1 MNKRKFAAV
10 CAAAALTTGLLA
22 GCGGS
27 KEQPTS
33 AEDAEGNVE
42 SSDTSPVSFSF
53 FSADPNSNWNK
64 MQDAV
69 GKTITE
75 KTGVTLDAEFAVADP
90 SQKLS
95 LIVASGEYPD
105 LLSAKG
111 DVDKFIE
118 AGAMIDLT
126 DLIDKYAPNI
136 KKVYGDQMKRLR
148 YSNEDQSIYV
158 LPTYSAVGTKA
169 MVAGGGFELQHK
181 AVKEAGYPQIKT
193 VADYEKVIRDYVKK
207 HPTDA
212 EGNPTIGMTLNA
224 DNWHMFIT
232 VTNPAAEAT
241 GKSGDGEYYIDPKTY
256 EATYHYRTDGEKE
269 YFKWLNHMYNDG
281 LLDKDS
287 FIQKSDQYLA
297 KIASGRV
304 VGIIDA
310 DWGYSEAEN
319 SLKSAGKYEETYG
332 HYPVTLSDQ
341 YKDNRMQP
349 TGFMSG
355 WGVGI
360 TTACK
365 DPVRAIK
372 FLDDLASDEA
382 QIMNNWGIEGQHYNV
397 ENGKRVVPAEVQDRI
412 TNDNAAFSRESGIGF
427 YSLMSARYGDGVQDP
442 SGNYYTKNTPEL
454 ISANYSDVDKETLA
468 AYGAKTWMD
477 LFPNEDEFPVKPWGA
492 AWNIAVPSTDNVTLL
507 ASRMKDITWKKIP
520 EMIVAKPEQFDGL
533 WDAYQKE
540 LIDNG
545 VEDMEKGF
553 TKYVQDVVK
562 LWND

>member
-1 MNKRKFAAV
+1 MNKRKFAAL
-10 CAAAALTTGLLA
+10 CATAALTTGLLA

-27 KEQPTS
+27 KEDPTS
-33 AEDAEGNVE
+33 AENTEEGVE
-42 SSDTSPVSFSF
+42 SSDTAPVSFSF

-64 MQDAV
+64 MQDSV
-69 GKTITE
+69 GKAITE
-75 KTGVTLDAEFAVADP
+75 KTGVTLNAEFAVADP
-90 SQKLS
+90 SQKLA
-95 LIVASGEYPD
+95 LIVASGDYPD

-148 YSNEDQSIYV
+148 YSNEDPSIYV
-158 LPTYSAVGTKA
+158 LPTYSAVGTKTL
-169 MVAGGGFELQHK
+169 VAGGGFELQHK
-181 AVKEAGYPQIKT
+181 AVKEAGYPEVKT
-193 VADYEKVIRDYVKK
+193 LADYEKVIRDYVAK
-207 HPTDA
+207 HPTD
-212 EGNPTIGMTLNA
+212 EQGNPTIGMTLNA
-224 DNWHMFIT
+224 DDWHMSIT
-232 VTNPAAEAT
+232 VTNPAAETT

-281 LLDKDS
+281 LLDKDT
-287 FIQKSDQYLA
+287 FVQKSDQYLA

-304 VGIIDA
+304 VGIVDA
-310 DWGYSEAEN
+310 DWGYGEAEN
-319 SLKSAGKYEETYG
+319 SLKKAGQYEDTYG
-332 HYPVTLSDQ
+332 HYSVTVSDQ
-341 YKDNRMQP
+341 YKDNRMQS

-372 FLDDLASDEA
+372 FLDYLASDEA

-397 ENGKRVVPAEVQDRI
+397 EDGKRVVPADVQDRI

-454 ISANYSDVDKETLA
+454 ISANYSDADKETLA

-507 ASRMKDITWKKIP
+507 ASRMKDITWKRIP
-520 EMIVAKPEQFDGL
+520 EMVVAKPEQFDGL
-533 WDAYQKE
+533 WDAYQQE

-553 TKYVQDVVK
+553 TKYVQDLVK

>member
-1 MNKRKFAAV
+1 MNKRKFAAL
-10 CAAAALTTGLLA
+10 CAAAALTAGLLS

-27 KEQPTS
+27 KEQPTAEEPAKS
-33 AEDAEGNVE
+33 ADSG
-42 SSDTSPVSFSF
+42 DTSPVSFSF

-181 AVKEAGYPQIKT
+181 AVKEAGYPQIQT

-224 DNWHMFIT
+224 DDWHMFIT

-241 GKSGDGEYYIDPKTY
+241 GKSGDGEYVIDPKTY

-297 KIASGRV
+297 KVASGRV

-372 FLDDLASDEA
+372 FLDYLASDEA

-412 TNDNAAFSRESGIGF
+412 TNDNAAFSRESGIDF
-427 YSLMSARYGDGVQDP
+427 YSLMSARYGDGVEDP

-454 ISANYSDVDKETLA
+454 ISANYSDADKETLA

-507 ASRMKDITWKKIP
+507 ANRMKDITWKKIP

>member
-1 MNKRKFAAV
+1 MNKRKFAAL
-10 CAAAALTTGLLA
+10 CATAALTTGLLA

-33 AEDAEGNVE
+33 ATNTEDGVE
-42 SSDTSPVSFSF
+42 SNDTAPVSFSF

-64 MQDAV
+64 MQDSV
-69 GKTITE
+69 GKAITA

-90 SQKLS
+90 SQKLA
-95 LIVASGEYPD
+95 LIVASGDYPD

-158 LPTYSAVGTKA
+158 LPTYSAVGTKTL
-169 MVAGGGFELQHK
+169 VAGGGFELQHK
-181 AVKEAGYPQIKT
+181 AVKEAGYPQVKT
-193 VADYEKVIRDYVKK
+193 LEDYEKVIRDYVAK
-207 HPTDA
+207 HPTD
-212 EGNPTIGMTLNA
+212 EQGNPTIGMTLNA
-224 DNWHMFIT
+224 DDWHMSIT
-232 VTNPAAEAT
+232 VTNPAAETT

-281 LLDKDS
+281 LLDKDT
-287 FIQKSDQYLA
+287 FVQKNDQYLA
-297 KIASGRV
+297 KVASGRV
-304 VGIIDA
+304 VGIVDA
-310 DWGYSEAEN
+310 DWGYGEAEN
-319 SLKSAGKYEETYG
+319 SLKKAGQYEDTYG
-332 HYPVTLSDQ
+332 HYSVTVSDQ
-341 YKDNRMQP
+341 YKDNRMQS

-372 FLDDLASDEA
+372 FLDYLASDEA

-397 ENGKRVVPAEVQDRI
+397 ENGKRVVPADVQDRI

-427 YSLMSARYGDGVQDP
+427 YSLMSARYGDGVKDP
-442 SGNYYTKNTPEL
+442 SGNYYTKNTPDL
-454 ISANYSDVDKETLA
+454 ISANYSDADKETLA

-507 ASRMKDITWKKIP
+507 ASRMKDITWKRIP
-520 EMIVAKPEQFDGL
+520 EMVVAKPEQFDGL

-545 VEDMEKGF
+545 VEEMEKGF
-553 TKYVQDVVK
+553 TKYVQDLVK